1 MSTKK
6 QTKKTKAYI
15 PREQWPFIEVLAD
28 EFYRSFEGVEVY
40 AAEIIPQQTN
50 VLLKFAQK
58 KLPTLEG
65 LEHAKRIR
73 RVPGADKLQVLLC
86 LASALP
92 EQELTSLFATQ
103 ELESVQVVT
112 VSISKYAPLNRE
124 QYEAWNK
131 SWPLT
136 FREDTRLDPKFSQ
149 EDFDTIRSNISLL
162 DHTTVVCRIVDPA
175 TNQVMAE
182 ERDSRDSHPL
192 HHAVINSID
201 VVAQKERELAGGV
214 GRMKRA
220 ANQMVGE
227 EEETQKSRYLC
238 TGYDIY
244 ITYEPCAMCAMA
256 LVHSRVARVFYNIP
270 SKTGALGTNYK
281 IHAHPSLNH
290 HYRVFKNILDVS
302 DVLDSTLV
310 DQEL

>member
-1 MSTKK
+1 M
-6 QTKKTKAYI
+6 
-15 PREQWPFIEVLAD
+15 
-28 EFYRSFEGVEVY
+28 
-40 AAEIIPQQTN
+40 
-50 VLLKFAQK
+50 
-58 KLPTLEG
+58 
-65 LEHAKRIR
+65 
-73 RVPGADKLQVLLC
+73 
-86 LASALP
+86 
-92 EQELTSLFATQ
+92 FATQ

-244 ITYEPCAMCAMA
+244 ITYEPCAM
-256 LVHSRVARVFYNIP
+256 
-270 SKTGALGTNYK
+270 
-281 IHAHPSLNH
+281 
-290 HYRVFKNILDVS
+290 
-302 DVLDSTLV
+302 
-310 DQEL
+310 